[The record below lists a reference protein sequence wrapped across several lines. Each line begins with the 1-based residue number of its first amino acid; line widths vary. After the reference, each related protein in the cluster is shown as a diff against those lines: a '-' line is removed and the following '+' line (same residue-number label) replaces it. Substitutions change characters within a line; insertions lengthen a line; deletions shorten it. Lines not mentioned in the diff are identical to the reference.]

1 MIKNDH
7 RMTPTNS
14 HQSFATTYSAVI
26 SWILGVCCL
35 VAASFA
41 SAQAPDAATE
51 AKIKAA
57 VETWLAGKYKVEEVR
72 RSAMPSIMEVR
83 IGTDMI
89 YVDEKGQFAFVEGNM
104 IDMKTGRN
112 LTKERQDELLAI
124 KWSDLQLGFAIKQV
138 NGDGKR
144 KVAVFEDPNCGYCKQ
159 MRRDLI
165 KLDNATIYTYVYPVL
180 SADSDGKAKKVMCTS
195 DKLSAWNDLMLSN
208 KVPGNSGTCDSVLGK
223 IKDMGGKMGVT
234 VTPTIFFANG
244 KRLQGYVPPAQ
255 FEKMLNDNKGS

>member
-1 MIKNDH
+1 MLFRSVKWAISFC
-7 RMTPTNS
+7 TGL
-14 HQSFATTYSAVI
+14 FATI
-26 SWILGVCCL
+26 G
-35 VAASFA
+35 F
-41 SAQAPDAATE
+41 AQAPDVATE

-57 VETWLAGKYKVEEVR
+57 VETWLAGKYKVEEIR
-72 RSAMPSIMEVR
+72 RSPMPSIMEVR

-124 KWSDLQLGFAIKQV
+124 KWSDLQLGLAIKQV
-138 NGDGKR
+138 NGNGSR

-180 SADSDGKAKKVMCTS
+180 SADSDGKSKKVMCAS
-195 DKLSAWNDLMLSN
+195 DKLAAWNDLMLSN
-208 KVPGNSGTCDSVLGK
+208 KVPANNGSCDSVLGK
-223 IKDMGGKMGVT
+223 IKEMGGKMGVT
-234 VTPTIFFANG
+234 VTPTLFFANG

-255 FEKMLNDNKGS
+255 FEKMLTENKGS